1 MVGRLQNQVA
11 LVTGGASGIGH
22 ATALAFAREG
32 ASVVVADV
40 SREEGEGVVREAQ
53 QFVHDSVFLHVDVSR
68 SVEVEAL
75 IKEVVTRFGRLD
87 CAFNNAGIAG
97 SGAPTADCA
106 EDEWDRIIAVNLKG
120 VWLCMKFEIMQMVR
134 QHKGAIVNAASTA
147 GLVGFHGSS
156 AYSAAKGGVIQLTRT
171 AAIEYAKM
179 GIRINAVCPSTIRTP
194 MIVSR
199 APAEDGPRGS
209 RTSQGP
215 IGRIGEPEEVAE
227 AVVWLCSNA
236 SSFVLGHPLVID
248 GGYTAQ

>member
-11 LVTGGASGIGH
+11 LVTGGASGIGQ

-40 SREEGEGVVREAQ
+40 SRERGEGVVREAQ
-53 QFVHDSVFLHVDVSR
+53 QFVHDSVFLQVDVSR

-75 IKEVVTRFGRLD
+75 IREVVARFGRLD

-97 SGAPTADCA
+97 TGAPTAECK
-106 EDEWDRIIAVNLKG
+106 EDEWDRIITVNLKG

-194 MIVSR
+194 MTVSR